1 MKKTMAVLWLFLALA
16 ASAQAEIRSME
27 ITIFGMD

>member
-1 MKKTMAVLWLFLALA
+1 MKKALVVLWLFLALA
-16 ASAQAEIRSME
+16 ASARAEIRSME